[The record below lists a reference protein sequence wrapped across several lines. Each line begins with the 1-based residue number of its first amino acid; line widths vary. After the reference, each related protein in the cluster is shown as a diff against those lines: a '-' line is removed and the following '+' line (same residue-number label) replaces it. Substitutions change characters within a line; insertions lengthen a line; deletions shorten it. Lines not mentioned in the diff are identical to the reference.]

1 MLDLYILLIF
11 IIIAAAIAV
20 EAKDLLSSVVALGAA
35 GLGLCMTFI
44 VLKAPDVA
52 ITQLVVE
59 TLSLIVLIRA
69 TLKTD
74 VPFSTSGRWL
84 INTTITAVFIT
95 MFMIV
100 AVKCLVAL
108 PVFGHPLMRVGSVYI
123 KEGMNTGVGNLVSA
137 IALDYR
143 ALDTLCEGV
152 VLFTAVMAVLT
163 MIRRIGKRS
172 TFGTAGDSD
181 D

>member
-11 IIIAAAIAV
+11 IIVAAAIAI

-52 ITQLVVE
+52 VTQLVVE

-74 VPFSTSGRWL
+74 VPFSMSGRWFL
-84 INTTITAVFIT
+84 NTSIAVVFIL
-95 MFMIV
+95 MFLAV
-100 AVKCLVAL
+100 AMKCLADL
-108 PVFGHPLMRVGSVYI
+108 PLFGHPVMRVASAYI
-123 KEGMNTGVGNLVSA
+123 KEGATGRAANLVSA
-137 IALDYR
+137 IVLDYR
-143 ALDTLCEGV
+143 ALDTLCEGA
-152 VLFTAVMAVLT
+152 VLFTAVMGVLS

-172 TFGTAGDSD
+172 TFQAGGD
-181 D
+181 DDD

>member
-11 IIIAAAIAV
+11 IIVAALIAI

-74 VPFSTSGRWL
+74 VPFSMSGRWFL
-84 INTTITAVFIT
+84 NMTITVVFIAL
-95 MFMIV
+95 FLIV
-100 AVKCLVAL
+100 ATKCLVDL
-108 PVFGHPLMRVGSVYI
+108 PLFGYPIMRVGSDYI
-123 KEGMNTGVGNLVSA
+123 KSGVVGGTANLVSA
-137 IALDYR
+137 IVLDYR
-143 ALDTLCEGV
+143 ALDTICEGV
-152 VLFTAVMAVLT
+152 VLFTAVMGVLS

-172 TFGTAGDSD
+172 TFQVAGED
-181 D
+181 DD

>member
-11 IIIAAAIAV
+11 IIIAAAIAI
-20 EAKDLLSSVVALGAA
+20 EARDLLSSVVALGAA

-52 ITQLVVE
+52 VTQLVVE

-74 VPFSTSGRWL
+74 VPFSMSGRWL
-84 INTTITAVFIT
+84 FNTVILIVFVT
-95 MFMIV
+95 VFLLV
-100 AVKCLVAL
+100 SLKCLADL
-108 PVFGHPLMRVGSVYI
+108 PLFGHPLMRVGSAYI
-123 KEGMNTGVGNLVSA
+123 KEGAAGGATNLVSV
-137 IALDYR
+137 ISLDYR
-143 ALDTLCEGV
+143 TLDALCEGA
-152 VLFTAVMAVLT
+152 VLFTAVMGVLS

-172 TFGTAGDSD
+172 TFQAAGDND

>member
-11 IIIAAAIAV
+11 IIIAAAIAI
-20 EAKDLLSSVVALGAA
+20 EAKDLLSSVIALGAA

-59 TLSLIVLIRA
+59 TLLLVVLIRA

-84 INTTITAVFIT
+84 LNTAIAVVFIGL
-95 MFMIV
+95 FLII
-100 AVKCLVAL
+100 ANKCLKDL
-108 PVFGHPLMRVGSVYI
+108 PPFGQPLMRLAGLCFRNGLTG
-123 KEGMNTGVGNLVSA
+123 KETNLVSEYA
-137 IALDYR
+137 VNYR
-143 ALDTLCEGV
+143 ALDTLCEGA
-152 VLFTAVMAVLT
+152 VLFTAIMGVLA

-172 TFGTAGDSD
+172 TFQSRGDD
-181 D
+181 HE

>member
-11 IIIAAAIAV
+11 IIVSAAIAI
-20 EAKDLLSSVVALGAA
+20 EARDLLSSVIALGAA

-59 TLSLIVLIRA
+59 TLLLIVLIRA

-84 INTTITAVFIT
+84 MNTIIAVVFIAL
-95 MFMIV
+95 FLII
-100 AVKCLVAL
+100 AVNCLKDL
-108 PVFGHPLMRVGSVYI
+108 PPFGHPIMRLAGLCLR
-123 KEGMNTGVGNLVSA
+123 EGANGKATNMVSEYA
-137 IALDYR
+137 IDYR
-143 ALDTLCEGV
+143 ALDTLCEGA
-152 VLFTAVMAVLT
+152 VLFTAVMGVLAI
-163 MIRRIGKRS
+163 IRRIGKRS
-172 TFGTAGDSD
+172 KFHAKGEGNE
-181 D
+181 